1 MLFKSRVLFLLKRR
15 EDYNAKIHNTNG
27 LSTGLYNSAK
37 FIDTML
43 NYFNIVS
50 NISVVI
56 DGNDVDREVT
66 LYKPTHVVIEALWV
80 TPSKLKQLIDLHPN
94 VTWIIR
100 LHSELA
106 FLAGEGIAMD
116 WLGDYVRLP
125 NVKIACNSDK
135 MLDDIRTFIQV
146 RNGNW
151 NKKQLNQHVIFL
163 PNYYPQRYL
172 SRKKQKDKQY
182 IDIGCFGAI
191 RPLKNH
197 LTQAIAALEFAEKK
211 KKLLRFHVNSGRIE
225 GKGEPHVDNL
235 RSLFQHVSHKGHKL
249 IHHGW
254 SPREDFLELCAQM
267 DIGLQVSLS
276 ETFNIVG
283 ADFISVGVP
292 LVGSHEIPWA
302 HRLFCSKSTH
312 TSDIL
317 EKLEWAYDFPKL
329 NTYLNKKSLTRYTNE
344 VRKVWLA
351 SFQ

>member
-15 EDYNAKIHNTNG
+15 EDFNKDVHNTHG

-50 NISVVI
+50 NISVVV
-56 DGNDVDREVT
+56 DGNDIDREVT
-66 LYKPTHVVIEALWV
+66 RYKPTHAIIEALWV
-80 TPSKLKQLIDLHPN
+80 TPTKLKQLIDLHPN
-94 VTWIIR
+94 VTWIVR

-116 WLGDYVRLP
+116 WLGDYARLS
-125 NVKIACNSDK
+125 NVKIACNSEK
-135 MLDDIRTFIQV
+135 MLDDIRTFIQI
-146 RNGNW
+146 RNDGW
-151 NKKQLNQHVIFL
+151 NKKQLHDNVIFL

-172 SRKKQKDKQY
+172 KRQKARSKEFL
-182 IDIGCFGAI
+182 DIGCFGAV

-211 KKLLRFHVNSGRIE
+211 KKKLRFHINAGRVE
-225 GKGEPHVDNL
+225 GMGEPHIKNL
-235 RSLFQHVSHKGHKL
+235 KALFQHVADQGHKL
-249 IHHGW
+249 IQHEW
-254 SPREDFLELCAQM
+254 SPREDFLELCSSM

-276 ETFNIVG
+276 ESFNIVG
-283 ADFISVGVP
+283 ADYISVGVP

-302 HRLFCSKSTH
+302 HHLFCSKSTH
-312 TSDIL
+312 TSDIV
-317 EKLEWAYDFPKL
+317 EKLEWAYDWPNL
-329 NTYLNKKSLTRYTNE
+329 NTFLNRKSLTRYTSK
-344 VRKVWLA
+344 VRTMWLK